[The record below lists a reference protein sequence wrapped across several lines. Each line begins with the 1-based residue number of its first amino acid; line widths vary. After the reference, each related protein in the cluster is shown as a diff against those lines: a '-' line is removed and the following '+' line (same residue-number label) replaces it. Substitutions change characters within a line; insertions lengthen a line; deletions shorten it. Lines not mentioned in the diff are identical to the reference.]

1 MKIFEVPKNEAEI
14 KRGLILIGIEGSD
27 FEVES
32 VTKLISQSYPSTNCS
47 DVGDKE
53 GNVIEYFCINRSDKP
68 HFINLYKKAKF
79 DLK

>member
-14 KRGLILIGIEGSD
+14 KRGLILIGIEGSE

-32 VTKLISQSYPSTNCS
+32 VTKLISKSYPSTNCS

-53 GNVIEYFCINRSDKP
+53 GYVIEYFCINRSDKS
-68 HFINLYKKAKF
+68 HFVNLYKTAKSG
-79 DLK
+79 L